1 MATDCVADGR
11 LTEPLGLTFAPSPSP
26 SCSASSL
33 PPSSADCPPHQ
44 VLGGL
49 PAELLRGRLIVDVL
63 SVKQYA
69 KKVLLDGLP
78 AEADIL
84 CTHPMFGP
92 ESGKNSWHG
101 LPLVFEQVR
110 VVII

>member
-1 MATDCVADGR
+1 M
-11 LTEPLGLTFAPSPSP
+11 
-26 SCSASSL
+26 
-33 PPSSADCPPHQ
+33 
-44 VLGGL
+44 LGGL

-110 VVII
+110 VVIIGLPPSSSDCPPHHRIAHPHHLIAFLII

>member
-1 MATDCVADGR
+1 M
-11 LTEPLGLTFAPSPSP
+11 
-26 SCSASSL
+26 
-33 PPSSADCPPHQ
+33 
-44 VLGGL
+44 LGGL

-110 VVII
+110 VVISGLPPSSSDCPPHHRIAPLII